1 MDLLPNHRSS
11 KFLSR
16 KHFFV
21 LPPWVDLGHTPGNRD
36 RRCRRANPS
45 ERGSQRGMSPIPD
58 YGKTGATDEKALDLF
73 QGAPRIRRKNPK
85 VEYFQEAQATP
96 RRRAALRYRPFI
108 IPMERFTVFRASS
121 SIGNY
126 DCDLLPGKPRRERKA
141 DAQ

>member
-16 KHFFV
+16 KHF
-21 LPPWVDLGHTPGNRD
+21 LYCRLGLIWVILQETEIVVAVGRTHRSGARKGGCLRFRIMARLEPQMRKPSIYFREHPG
-36 RRCRRANPS
+36 S
-45 ERGSQRGMSPIPD
+45 GGKIPKSNIS
-58 YGKTGATDEKALDLF
+58 GG
-73 QGAPRIRRKNPK
+73 
-85 VEYFQEAQATP
+85 AQATP

-108 IPMERFTVFRASS
+108 IPMERFTVSRASS

-126 DCDLLPGKPRRERKA
+126 DRDLLRGKTRRERKA